1 MVALRHAVSKL
12 FPVRRPP
19 SRRRR
24 GSRLVRSTARRLEL
38 RSIDLAPEHYDL
50 SEGMR
55 AALAVGVPLLV
66 AVATHH
72 PEFGWAVFAA
82 FWTCLC
88 DMPAPDRLRRRLLG
102 LFAVGGAAMAL
113 AGSWTTFAFTA
124 LYPGLYPGAAMLV
137 GPSLVFLAVLGGS
150 RVAWGEGLGT
160 LIAVVAVVAVGYPRS
175 FDHAAVQA
183 GAFVAG
189 AAWAWLLINILW
201 HVDPAQPLRRLT
213 DAIILRL
220 IDMADGL
227 ADSDAGRHGAHRRSV
242 RLAIERLRGLL
253 ARYADD
259 PGCATPVRRDL
270 DAAETMFGALIAL
283 DQASIDHILPAA
295 EAAQVARAARA
306 ILLTWRAQVRSAR
319 PGTDPT
325 LARLSPRLATIRD
338 RLTDPIAIG
347 CLAAIAH
354 ASAQLA
360 QESAA
365 PPPSTPE
372 ARPRVLPPL
381 PRAVR
386 QAARQAAGLVAVY
399 YAAVAFHL
407 GYPYWAAMAVVVVLR
422 GEARITWTRAVER
435 IVGSLLGGGI
445 TVLLLHVV
453 TAPALLTGM
462 AIALA
467 AIAIPL
473 RAVNYTLFVVFLTM
487 LFVIVTET
495 LQPGAG
501 IASAR
506 MLDNVI
512 GSVAALLAALWLWPE
527 RGATLRDLI
536 DRGIDANQ
544 GYAQAVRDDRPLA
557 EVEAARRAAGLASVA
572 AELALHDPKAS
583 FHRRRASSEERA
595 AIAALRRTAGEAAIL
610 RHRSLAGSLTT

>member
-1 MVALRHAVSKL
+1 M
-12 FPVRRPP
+12 
-19 SRRRR
+19 
-24 GSRLVRSTARRLEL
+24 
-38 RSIDLAPEHYDL
+38 
-50 SEGMR
+50 
-55 AALAVGVPLLV
+55 
-66 AVATHH
+66 
-72 PEFGWAVFAA
+72 
-82 FWTCLC
+82 
-88 DMPAPDRLRRRLLG
+88 
-102 LFAVGGAAMAL
+102 
-113 AGSWTTFAFTA
+113 
-124 LYPGLYPGAAMLV
+124 
-137 GPSLVFLAVLGGS
+137 
-150 RVAWGEGLGT
+150 
-160 LIAVVAVVAVGYPRS
+160 
-175 FDHAAVQA
+175 
-183 GAFVAG
+183 
-189 AAWAWLLINILW
+189 
-201 HVDPAQPLRRLT
+201 
-213 DAIILRL
+213 
-220 IDMADGL
+220 
-227 ADSDAGRHGAHRRSV
+227 
-242 RLAIERLRGLL
+242 
-253 ARYADD
+253 
-259 PGCATPVRRDL
+259 
-270 DAAETMFGALIAL
+270 
-283 DQASIDHILPAA
+283 
-295 EAAQVARAARA
+295 
-306 ILLTWRAQVRSAR
+306 
-319 PGTDPT
+319 
-325 LARLSPRLATIRD
+325 
-338 RLTDPIAIG
+338 
-347 CLAAIAH
+347 
-354 ASAQLA
+354 A